1 MVVQT
6 LPTTVPLR
14 STWRNLFRR
23 SAHNNK
29 VIYQIDWDTDGDG
42 DVDETEYVAYGE
54 TPSHEDGSKAS
65 TTDTVYTFT
74 GWDPEIVTATGTAT
88 YTARFSSDT
97 RTYTA
102 TVPTGEG
109 YHPVFRWH
117 GIAIQQQLHIHRGD
131 WAGVL

>member
-1 MVVQT
+1 MCIRDR
-6 LPTTVPLR
+6 PT
-14 STWRNLFRR
+14 
-23 SAHNNK
+23 NNK

-74 GWDPEIVTATGTAT
+74 GWDPEIVTVTGTAT

-97 RTYTA
+97 RTYTV

-109 YHPVFRWH
+109 YT
-117 GIAIQQQLHIHRGD
+117 IQYSGGTELPYNSNFTFTVEIGQGYYKTCLLYTSRC
-131 WAGVL
+131 V